1 MRDLRIVLA
10 DDSVLIREGLA
21 AIVGSLG
28 GMDLVAQAESV
39 DELFADV
46 AAFEPDVVITDIR
59 MPPTHTDEGIVAAL
73 RLHRERPEVGVVVLS
88 QFSQPAY
95 VLSLFEHGSDRLA
108 YLLKER
114 VSPSELE
121 RAIRT
126 VADGGS
132 VIDPRVVEVLV
143 SARSAQPSAID
154 RLTPRERD
162 VLGLVAEGVNNAAIA
177 ERLVLSP
184 RAISKHINSI
194 FSKLDLAEHD
204 DAHRRVT
211 AVLMWLGE

>member
-1 MRDLRIVLA
+1 MLA

-194 FSKLDLAEHD
+194 FSKLDLAEDD

>member
-194 FSKLDLAEHD
+194 FSKLDLAEDD

>member
-1 MRDLRIVLA
+1 VLA

-194 FSKLDLAEHD
+194 FSKLDLAEDD